1 MDKYFTPAEVA
12 MRLGVTRET
21 VYSLISRG
29 QLDAYRFGRARR
41 ITERQINECLQR
53 RYQQVIVV
61 P

>member
-1 MDKYFTPAEVA
+1 MERYFTPAEVA

-29 QLDAYRFGRARR
+29 QLDAHRFGRSRR
-41 ITERQINECLQR
+41 ITEQQINECLQR